1 MDAYQIIM
9 ICFASVTLLLKV
21 IEVLH
26 NLFHK

>member
-9 ICFASVTLLLKV
+9 VCFASVTLLLKV
-21 IEVLH
+21 IEVLY